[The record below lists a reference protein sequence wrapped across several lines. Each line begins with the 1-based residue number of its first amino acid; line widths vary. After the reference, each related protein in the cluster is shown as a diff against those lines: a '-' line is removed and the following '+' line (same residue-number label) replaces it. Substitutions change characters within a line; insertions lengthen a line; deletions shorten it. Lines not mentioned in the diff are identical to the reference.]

1 MREITVEELESLD
14 CYLIG
19 DVLERKAYYPAIIG
33 ISKDK
38 NRVVYNYDL
47 LICCFVTAYDW
58 SYEEAVDW
66 IDYNV
71 IRALPYYKDKAPVI
85 VNTFRINKNNKHFD
99 SIQIKTT

>member
-19 DVLERKAYYPAIIG
+19 DVIERKAYYPAIIG

-38 NRVVYNYDL
+38 NRIFYNYDL
-47 LICCFVTAYDW
+47 LISCFMFTYDY
-58 SYEEAVDW
+58 SYEEAVDC

-71 IRALPYYKDKAPVI
+71 IRALPYYKESPVT

-99 SIQIKTT
+99 SIQIKNT